1 MKLENYTVEEMFK
14 KYPGLEQLFESGLSR
29 IGRATGS
36 IDAVNAVCT
45 LEILSLLRYFKKVA
59 DRVYP
64 EVTQE
69 IYAKEVETKTANN
82 FELETIEGLSLSDM
96 EDNPKKL
103 RKYIVEKGYADKI
116 KKFEQ
121 KPAKQLLK
129 AILNIENETEESEDL
144 KEETEE

>member
-14 KYPGLEQLFESGLSR
+14 KYPGLEQLFESGLAK

-36 IDAVNAVCT
+36 IAAVDAVCT
-45 LEILSLLRYFKKVA
+45 LEILNLLRYFKKVA

-69 IYAKEVETKTANN
+69 IYAKEVEVKTEKN
-82 FELETIEGLSLSDM
+82 FELEVIEGLSLEEM
-96 EDNPKKL
+96 ADNPKKL
-103 RKYIVEKGYADKI
+103 RKYIVEKGYADQI

-129 AILNIENETEESEDL
+129 AILNIENEIENEEDTEE
-144 KEETEE
+144 